1 MQQKLL
7 LNRGQGRIW
16 TWFKLDRRWWNAPL
30 FYNTPEPTR
39 GLLSNATS
47 SYNST

>member
-16 TWFKLDRRWWNAPL
+16 TWFKLNRRWWNVPL
-30 FYNTPEPTR
+30 
-39 GLLSNATS
+39 
-47 SYNST
+47 